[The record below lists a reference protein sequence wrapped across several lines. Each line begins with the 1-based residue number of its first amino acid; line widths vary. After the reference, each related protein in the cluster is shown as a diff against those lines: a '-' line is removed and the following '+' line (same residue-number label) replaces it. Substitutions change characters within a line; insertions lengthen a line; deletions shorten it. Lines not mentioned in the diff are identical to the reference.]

1 MHDEYPTEPSEPSAE
16 STAQPDTVTPDQ
28 VPPSPEA
35 GGPSSEGEGLAG
47 DDSNDPTGPSEPSAE
62 PADKPDTLAPD
73 DELASPLASGPFTE
87 DEDGP
92 GDVANELEQTRQER
106 DEHYKKL
113 LETAAELENYR
124 KDVRKSEERKRREHD
139 YQVTSELMNEIL
151 PVIDDLERALAAPE
165 GSGYRRGVEL
175 IHKQLLDLID
185 KHEVTAI
192 EAIGSDFDPNR
203 HEAVQHEPSDAHRDG
218 EVIEEFRRG
227 YMLRDKLLRPS
238 MVKVA
243 KA

>member
-1 MHDEYPTEPSEPSAE
+1 MHDEYPTEPSEPSAG

-28 VPPSPEA
+28 VPTSPEA
-35 GGPSSEGEGLAG
+35 GGPSAEGEGLAG
-47 DDSNDPTGPSEPSAE
+47 DVSNDPTGPSEPSAE

-92 GDVANELEQTRQER
+92 GDVSNELEQTRQER

-151 PVIDDLERALAAPE
+151 PGIDDLERALAAPE

>member
-28 VPPSPEA
+28 VPTSPEA
-35 GGPSSEGEGLAG
+35 GGPSAEGEGLAG
-47 DDSNDPTGPSEPSAE
+47 DVSNDPTGP
-62 PADKPDTLAPD
+62 
-73 DELASPLASGPFTE
+73 PLARGPFTE

-92 GDVANELEQTRQER
+92 GDVSNELEQTRQER

-238 MVKVA
+238 MVKGA

>member
-28 VPPSPEA
+28 VPTSPE
-35 GGPSSEGEGLAG
+35 
-47 DDSNDPTGPSEPSAE
+47 
-62 PADKPDTLAPD
+62 
-73 DELASPLASGPFTE
+73 ASGPFTE

-92 GDVANELEQTRQER
+92 GDVSNELEQTRQER